1 MFRSFLRQ
9 PLRTALIAATALTLS
24 AASLSAQ
31 APGDVV
37 AKVGDTVITEAD
49 IAFAARDLG
58 QELQRFP
65 PAQWRSILTDVLVDM
80 TLLAKEAEKE
90 GLQKDED
97 FQRQVKFLTTQA
109 LRNAYV
115 SQKLEA
121 SITEAELKAA
131 YDAELA
137 NFKGEEEVRARHI
150 LVKTKEEAEKLI
162 KELDGGADF
171 AELAKANS
179 SDGSAAAGGDLG
191 FFGKGRMVPEFETAA
206 FALEPGKYTKE
217 PVQSQFGWHV
227 LKLDEKRIQPA
238 PAFED
243 VQDGLRN
250 KLMRDRYTK
259 LMTDLKAAH
268 KVEIVK
274 PDVPAA
280 DPAKPAQ
287 Q

>member
-162 KELDGGADF
+162 KDLDGGADF

>member
-9 PLRTALIAATALTLS
+9 PLRSALIAATALTLS
-24 AASLSAQ
+24 ATSLSAQ
-31 APGDVV
+31 QPDDVV
-37 AKVGDTVITEAD
+37 ARVGDTVITEAD

-58 QELQRFP
+58 AELQRFP

-121 SITEAELKAA
+121 TITEADLKAA

-137 NFKGEEEVRARHI
+137 TFKGEEEVRARHI
-150 LVKTKEEAEKLI
+150 LVDTKEAAEKLI
-162 KELDGGADF
+162 KDLDGGADF

-191 FFGKGRMVPEFETAA
+191 FFTKGRMVPEFETAA

-217 PVQSQFGWHV
+217 PVQTQFGWHV
-227 LKLDEKRIQPA
+227 LKVDEKRIQPA

-259 LMTDLKAAH
+259 LMTDLKAAN

>member
-65 PAQWRSILTDVLVDM
+65 PAHWRSILTDVLVDM

-162 KELDGGADF
+162 KDLDGGADF

>member
-1 MFRSFLRQ
+1 MFRSILRR

-24 AASLSAQ
+24 AASLTAQ
-31 APGDVV
+31 EPGDVV

-65 PAQWRSILTDVLVDM
+65 PAQWRAILTDVLVDM

-97 FQRQVKFLTTQA
+97 FQRQVRFLTTQA

-121 SITEAELKAA
+121 GITEAELKAA

-150 LVKTKEEAEKLI
+150 LVASKEDAEKLI

-191 FFGKGRMVPEFETAA
+191 FFGKGRMVPEFEAAA
-206 FALEPGKYTKE
+206 FALEPGAYTKE

-250 KLMRDRYTK
+250 KLMRDRYTA
-259 LMTDLKAAH
+259 LMTELKATH
-268 KVEIVK
+268 KVEIIQ
-274 PDVPAA
+274 PEVPAA

>member
-150 LVKTKEEAEKLI
+150 LVQTKEEAEKLI
-162 KELDGGADF
+162 KDLDGGADF

>member
-31 APGDVV
+31 EPGDVV

>member
-31 APGDVV
+31 EPGDVV

-162 KELDGGADF
+162 KDLDGGADF

>member
-9 PLRTALIAATALTLS
+9 SLRTALIAATALTLS

-31 APGDVV
+31 EPGDVV

-162 KELDGGADF
+162 KDLDGGADF